1 MVAVSKGNSGPFVLP
16 SAASVNNLE
25 YPIARDLYMYT
36 AGEPSGAVLEY
47 LDWIRANDA
56 QEIVTE
62 LGFVPI
68 TQ

>member
-1 MVAVSKGNSGPFVLP
+1 VARDANGLFVMP
-16 SAASVNNLE
+16 SAESVNAGE

-36 AGEPSGAVLEY
+36 DGEPTDIIATY
-47 LDWIRANDA
+47 LDWILSPDA

-68 TQ
+68 NP